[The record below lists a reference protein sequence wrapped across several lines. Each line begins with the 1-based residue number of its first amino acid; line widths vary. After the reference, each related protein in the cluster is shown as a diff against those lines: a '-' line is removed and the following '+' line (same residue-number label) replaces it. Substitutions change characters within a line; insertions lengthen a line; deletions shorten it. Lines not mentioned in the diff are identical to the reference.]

1 MADSTNTYFEVLDA
15 IKNYYGSGSDQWVE
29 FAKYGITADNAE
41 AILHQV
47 PGVEIIKNAD
57 GSIRSYTYN
66 AIETVSSSASTLNS
80 NALST
85 QVKTKIPANMGVD
98 SSTGNLTLKS
108 GLATTGKFVMGS
120 VLPAISATGIAIT
133 LGKTIDKALYET
145 LPYIFD
151 VDKSEIW
158 ALNPDTW
165 GSITTD
171 DDSLGATVFNTVLQ
185 INDDNTSQMYLDENV
200 FAYMAYYMQN
210 NKFFDESV
218 SDVIYEKTKISY
230 NLDYNIKSPIPIFK
244 INEGFRA
251 HHYRKSVYD
260 YYSNY
265 KITSREGDVYVFL
278 EPALSVGGEY
288 TEASVVFLSEKTFT
302 NNWGSTVNH
311 HTASSTNP
319 DYYTALASSVFIIN
333 GTEPTDLTR
342 YDYIQ
347 ANTDDIIDVSN
358 YSPIKDRITFLTD
371 VPKILYGGGNIETI
385 SPVSGIGTQS
395 GASTPDLSTA
405 TSIADTLAL
414 LKEQF
419 PELWEKAVTQNIVQI
434 DGSIKTY
441 IYVPVATP
449 DAISAT
455 DTQPTSGSS
464 TQADPVVNPNTSP
477 EILLDLIASIS
488 GSTPTPTDTNTESEI
503 GKGSTPSLIV
513 PVGSAS
519 ALYKIYNPTQEQLNS
534 FGAWLWSSDFV
545 DQLLKLFNDPMQAI
559 IGLHKVYTPVSVGG
573 TSDIKVGYLS
583 SGVTSNYISNQYVS
597 VDCGSI
603 DLKEFFNNIFD
614 YDPYTDIHIYLPF
627 IGIQKLNTGDV
638 MRSSIN
644 VKYHVDV
651 LTGACLAEINITRD
665 GGGGILYTYSGNC
678 AVQYPISSGSYMG
691 IVASLASVTGGI
703 VGTVATGGAL
713 APMAIGAVSGLMNA
727 HTSVSHS
734 GGFSGNS
741 GAMGVKI
748 PYLIITRPQTELAN
762 TFPSINGYPTNYSVT
777 LGQCSGYVEIENCHV
792 SGIPATDAELSEIET
807 LLKSGVIL

>member
-1 MADSTNTYFEVLDA
+1 MATGSDTYFEVLEA

-29 FAKYGITADNAE
+29 IAKYGIASDKAE
-41 AILHQV
+41 SILHQV
-47 PGVEIIKNAD
+47 PGVDIIKNAD

-66 AIETVSSSASTLNS
+66 AIESISNSASTINS

-108 GLATTGKFVMGS
+108 GTAVAGNFVSTTVVPAVMAGA
-120 VLPAISATGIAIT
+120 VGVT
-133 LGKTIDKALYET
+133 LGKTIDHMLYYTFPDLFDSHNLQSFNPETWTSIAYDDET
-145 LPYIFD
+145 LG
-151 VDKSEIW
+151 
-158 ALNPDTW
+158 T
-165 GSITTD
+165 
-171 DDSLGATVFNTVLQ
+171 TVFNTLLGV
-185 INDDNTSQMYLDENV
+185 NSDNTSQLYIDEN
-200 FAYMAYYMQN
+200 ALSYLTYYMYQNSFFDVEDVYNIDDKSGLSDSLIDALPIKSGKNATFNGNYISGLSDTDRDFLNITSSNKDVYILFNSSSINTQPIVFSKKSFSGYARTYNIYGNYNQSIKNIYNFPVN
-210 NKFFDESV
+210 NKNVYLFYGSSGAIDESYLN
-218 SDVIYEKTKISY
+218 SSIG
-230 NLDYNIKSPIPIFK
+230 YNIFDHNVA
-244 INEGFRA
+244 NEA
-251 HHYRKSVYD
+251 A
-260 YYSNY
+260 
-265 KITSREGDVYVFL
+265 YV
-278 EPALSVGGEY
+278 V
-288 TEASVVFLSEKTFT
+288 
-302 NNWGSTVNH
+302 
-311 HTASSTNP
+311 
-319 DYYTALASSVFIIN
+319 
-333 GTEPTDLTR
+333 
-342 YDYIQ
+342 
-347 ANTDDIIDVSN
+347 
-358 YSPIKDRITFLTD
+358 
-371 VPKILYGGGNIETI
+371 LYGYQTTI
-385 SPVSGIGTQS
+385 SALDGVGTQS

-419 PELWEKAVTQNIVQI
+419 PELWEKAITQNVIQL
-434 DGSIKTY
+434 DGTIKTY
-441 IYVPVATP
+441 VYIPVATP
-449 DAISAT
+449 DAKSAT
-455 DTQPTSGSS
+455 DTQPTSGTS
-464 TQADPVVNPNTSP
+464 TQANPVVNPETSP
-477 EILLDLIASIS
+477 DTLLDLIASIS
-488 GSTPTPTDTNTESEI
+488 GSTPTLTDTNTESET

-583 SGVTSNYISNQYVS
+583 SGVSSNYISNQYVS

-603 DLKEFFNNIFD
+603 ELKEFFNNIFD

-627 IGIQKLNTGDV
+627 IGIQKLNTGDM

-713 APMAIGAVSGLMNA
+713 APMAIGAVGGLMNA

-741 GAMGVKI
+741 GAMGIKI

-762 TFPSINGYPTNYSVT
+762 TFPLINGYPTNYSVT
-777 LGQCSGYVEIENCHV
+777 LGQCSGYVEIENCHI
-792 SGIPATDAELSEIET
+792 SGIPATDAELAEIET

>member
-15 IKNYYGSGSDQWVE
+15 IKNYYGSGTDQWVE

-66 AIETVSSSASTLNS
+66 AIETVSNSASTINS

-108 GLATTGKFVMGS
+108 GVASAGNFVVGS
-120 VLPAISATGIAIT
+120 VAPAVGAAMLGIT
-133 LGKTIDKALYET
+133 VGKTFDKLLYESMPDFWDAHDMST
-145 LPYIFD
+145 
-151 VDKSEIW
+151 
-158 ALNPDTW
+158 LNPDTW
-165 GSITTD
+165 NTITTD
-171 DDSLGATVFNTVLQ
+171 DTTGGYLFNTLL
-185 INDDNTSQMYLDENV
+185 NLNPDDNTTQAYLDENAI
-200 FAYMAYYMQN
+200 AYLAFYMQQKDFFTTKKEVI
-210 NKFFDESV
+210 NKPEGFSDLVNEWLPFNPTTLPITVQKTSGYIVDVFNQYNTELGSV
-218 SDVIYEKTKISY
+218 WGYGEYSSTEPIASIKGVYVSSEKLNLPSQYTYDNKTVYYATISVEGGTDIQTVLSGY
-230 NLDYNIKSPIPIFK
+230 INTGNNIKLNNTIGGYLAWLSM
-244 INEGFRA
+244 
-251 HHYRKSVYD
+251 Y
-260 YYSNY
+260 NY
-265 KITSREGDVYVFL
+265 
-278 EPALSVGGEY
+278 
-288 TEASVVFLSEKTFT
+288 
-302 NNWGSTVNH
+302 
-311 HTASSTNP
+311 
-319 DYYTALASSVFIIN
+319 
-333 GTEPTDLTR
+333 
-342 YDYIQ
+342 
-347 ANTDDIIDVSN
+347 
-358 YSPIKDRITFLTD
+358 
-371 VPKILYGGGNIETI
+371 IE
-385 SPVSGIGTQS
+385 SGISGVGTQS
-395 GASTPDLSTA
+395 GATTPDLSTA

-419 PELWEKAVTQNIVQI
+419 PELWEKAITQYVIQL
-434 DGSIKTY
+434 DGTIKTY
-441 IYVPVATP
+441 VYIPVATP
-449 DAISAT
+449 DAKSAT
-455 DTQPTSGSS
+455 DTQPTSGTS
-464 TQADPVVNPNTSP
+464 TQTDPVINPDTSP
-477 EILLDLIASIS
+477 EILLNLIASIA

-713 APMAIGAVSGLMNA
+713 APMAIGAVGGLMNA

>member
-108 GLATTGKFVMGS
+108 GVATAGNFVVGS
-120 VLPAISATGIAIT
+120 VAPAVGAAMLGIT
-133 LGKTIDKALYET
+133 VGKTFDKLLYESMPDFWDAHGMAT
-145 LPYIFD
+145 LD
-151 VDKSEIW
+151 
-158 ALNPDTW
+158 PDTW
-165 GSITTD
+165 NTITTD
-171 DDSLGATVFNTVLQ
+171 DTLGGYLFNTLL
-185 INDDNTSQMYLDENV
+185 NLNPDNNTTQAYMDENAI
-200 FAYMAYYMQN
+200 AYLAYYMQVKGVFDEGYYESADESTYKYYDEIKDYVPLKYTKKITYPN
-210 NKFFDESV
+210 GNSDYVDSDSVLIVIDDPSYSHLNYLWISAGANTSNGIYYEYKKSTDTTKSTSISSYDKFFNFYFISSTAVV
-218 SDVIYEKTKISY
+218 SKGYTG
-230 NLDYNIKSPIPIFK
+230 IKNVCPDSKYKYLI
-244 INEGFRA
+244 
-251 HHYRKSVYD
+251 D
-260 YYSNY
+260 YYFN
-265 KITSREGDVYVFL
+265 
-278 EPALSVGGEY
+278 
-288 TEASVVFLSEKTFT
+288 
-302 NNWGSTVNH
+302 
-311 HTASSTNP
+311 
-319 DYYTALASSVFIIN
+319 
-333 GTEPTDLTR
+333 
-342 YDYIQ
+342 
-347 ANTDDIIDVSN
+347 
-358 YSPIKDRITFLTD
+358 
-371 VPKILYGGGNIETI
+371 GNIRYVGAI
-385 SPVSGIGTQS
+385 DGVGTQS
-395 GASTPDLSTA
+395 GATTPDLS
-405 TSIADTLAL
+405 LAQSVDEVLTL
-414 LKEQF
+414 LKEQY
-419 PELWEKAVTQNIVQI
+419 PELWEKAITQDVIQS
-434 DGSIKTY
+434 DGTIKTY
-441 IYVPVATP
+441 VYIPVATP
-449 DAISAT
+449 NAKSAT
-455 DTQPTSGSS
+455 DTQPTSDTS
-464 TQADPVVNPNTSP
+464 TQTDPVINPDTSP
-477 EILLDLIASIS
+477 ETLLNLIASIA
-488 GSTPTPTDTNTESEI
+488 GSTPTPIDTNTESET

-513 PVGSAS
+513 PTGSAS

-644 VKYHVDV
+644 VTYHVDV

-691 IVASLASVTGGI
+691 IVASLASVAGGI
-703 VGTVATGGAL
+703 VGTVATGGAM
-713 APMAIGAVSGLMNA
+713 APMTIGAVGGLMNA

-792 SGIPATDAELSEIET
+792 SGIPATDVELSEIET